1 MTETQVPV
9 RLVRWR
15 PFANAA
21 VVSTFLS
28 LMAFAVLAVVALL
41 VTAAGLIAAVRA
53 RTEDRTRR
61 ASTVASIGVGLTIGP
76 LLYVL
81 VAPQLRL

>member
-1 MTETQVPV
+1 MIETPAPV
-9 RLVRWR
+9 RLVRLR
-15 PFANAA
+15 PFANSA

-53 RTEDRTRR
+53 RTEDHARLT
-61 ASTVASIGVGLTIGP
+61 STVVSIGVGLTIGP